1 MRAVYRPSK
10 RSGNCSFQELR
21 EHISLGK
28 CNSLSAGIEPVNLR
42 EKRIFRL
49 V

>member
-10 RSGNCSFQELR
+10 RSVHCSFQEIR

-42 EKRIFRL
+42 EKKKFRL